1 MRMSLKIVN
10 KKVKLVETVE
20 LVCNVVKNGNVSVGS
35 TNMLI
40 CHICVF
46 VADPRQIANVLS
58 RFSHVSMWYVHMYS
72 HYTGSRVKLVRP
84 FQLQRIIAMPH
95 TGTLA
100 IGFML

>member
-10 KKVKLVETVE
+10 KKVKLVGKVE
-20 LVCNVVKNGNVSVGS
+20 LVSNVVKNGNVSVGS

-46 VADPRQIANVLS
+46 VADPRQSANVLS

-72 HYTGSRVKLVRP
+72 HYTACVPLRSTWTVASKCMSKP
-84 FQLQRIIAMPH
+84 SP
-95 TGTLA
+95 
-100 IGFML
+100 